1 MADEQVCCA
10 ALAADVWDEACLMCG
25 DGGELVCCDF
35 CPRVYHLPCIGL
47 QHLPGGIWECPSCQ
61 GLVEPIPGLCWVD
74 NSVGQVAA
82 TPPQG
87 LNPLDE
93 TASELRDAAAS
104 LPRHVWEGLVLVHIH
119 RDVRSRKLA
128 KWRLARLLP
137 MEVVRRTS
145 EVYEQSRDP
154 AQALVQGLFEIHAQG
169 RGAEPQQSKTHHIA
183 GAAEPPPCRQDSAF
197 AITPDTQQHCNVP
210 TFAAD
215 DLGGHLLSP
224 ERASCQVA
232 RHGIPAASS
241 PDQKLVHEKRQLAVK
256 NVASWALAEM
266 EAEVNQEHQMMMPG
280 PSDVS
285 MAMDV
290 WDEVCLM
297 CGDGGELACCDYCPH
312 VYHLKCIG
320 LQHLP
325 GGMWECP
332 SCQVAIQRSDFYDL
346 SEEEIEKLKKLSSP
360 LTRDEWVNFI
370 RENSTDQD
378 VTYYRGPKW
387 KLVKLLTMPM

>member
-1 MADEQVCCA
+1 MSQAVERALRQV
-10 ALAADVWDEACLMCG
+10 L
-25 DGGELVCCDF
+25 
-35 CPRVYHLPCIGL
+35 
-47 QHLPGGIWECPSCQ
+47 GI
-61 GLVEPIPGLCWVD
+61 
-74 NSVGQVAA
+74 
-82 TPPQG
+82 
-87 LNPLDE
+87 LDWG
-93 TASELRDAAAS
+93 DAA
-104 LPRHVWEGLVLVHIH
+104 
-119 RDVRSRKLA
+119 
-128 KWRLARLLP
+128 
-137 MEVVRRTS
+137 M
-145 EVYEQSRDP
+145 
-154 AQALVQGLFEIHAQG
+154 
-169 RGAEPQQSKTHHIA
+169 
-183 GAAEPPPCRQDSAF
+183 
-197 AITPDTQQHCNVP
+197 
-210 TFAAD
+210 
-215 DLGGHLLSP
+215 
-224 ERASCQVA
+224 
-232 RHGIPAASS
+232 
-241 PDQKLVHEKRQLAVK
+241 QKLVHEKRQLAVK

-332 SCQVAIQRSDFYDL
+332 SCQGIVEPIPEAVAPGNTSMNGLSQLTNPSQSALQHQHPRRKRHKVAIQRSDFYDL

-387 KLVKLLTMPM
+387 KLVKLLTMPMVRKAYIKHDVPGPWFHL